1 MLLRW
6 TLLVA
11 ATLHLLFL
19 GTVVHPIPGWSA
31 VVLGVLW
38 NAILVY
44 RRQQGPTGLWWCV
57 LSQLVDS
64 VVLIG
69 YVAALEGGVV
79 GHLPLYTT
87 MLIVATIR
95 FGQWGAAASAAL
107 GVALVVALLLNTSQP
122 WTGPTSAVSVG
133 TVLAD
138 AVLLGYLAYLMR
150 CQQIRHRERESDL
163 ERSVSEITV
172 LHEVSSAAHDLR
184 SEDALQDIVEIVTG
198 FMGFQRAALFLTD
211 KVGGMIPHRY
221 HSYRRPS
228 RRSNRLQLSM
238 EPALFEAVL
247 QRKHPIVIDGSQ
259 GLPQMNAEASLQ
271 IAVPLHGDAGPIGVL
286 VADSNDRRE
295 TFRNDMQML
304 SNLAKSAVVAIENAS
319 LHRQVARM
327 ANYDGVT
334 DLYNHRYFQERLRE
348 MLRLSGEQEPVSL
361 LMVEID
367 KFKRYNDTFGHRQG
381 DTALYSL
388 SRALEQSTQQL
399 DGLVARYGG
408 DEFVVIL
415 PTVGPE
421 NALRIAQQIKDQV
434 YEIVT
439 ELLARQNLPPVM
451 LSIGV
456 ATYPVDG
463 QDAAA
468 LIEAADQAMYVVKH
482 SGGNRV
488 HKYSSGKAI

>member
-1 MLLRW
+1 VLVRWALLA
-6 TLLVA
+6 A
-11 ATLHLLFL
+11 ATLHLLFS
-19 GTVVHPIPGWSA
+19 GTVVHPLPGWSA
-31 VVLGVLW
+31 VTLGVLW
-38 NAILVY
+38 NALSVY
-44 RRQQGPTGLWWCV
+44 RRKQGPTGLWWCI
-57 LSQLVDS
+57 LAQLVDS
-64 VVLIG
+64 VVLVG
-69 YVAALEGGVV
+69 YMASLQGGVAR
-79 GHLPLYTT
+79 HLPLYTS

-95 FGQWGAAASAAL
+95 FGQWGAVASAAF
-107 GVALVVALLLNTSQP
+107 GVVLVVATILGTPQP
-122 WTGPTSAVSVG
+122 WAEPTSAVSIG
-133 TVLAD
+133 IVLAD
-138 AVLLGYLAYLMR
+138 AILLGYLAYLVR
-150 CQQIRHRERESDL
+150 CQQIRHQERETDL
-163 ERSVSEITV
+163 QQSVSEITV

-184 SEDALQDIVEIVTG
+184 SEDALQGHCRDCDRLYGVPTRGTLFDGQGGWDDPASLSQLPASVSAIEP
-198 FMGFQRAALFLTD
+198 AATLDGACALEGCLAAQAPDCHRRLAGAARDECRGLSTD
-211 KVGGMIPHRY
+211 
-221 HSYRRPS
+221 
-228 RRSNRLQLSM
+228 RRSTAWRCWTD
-238 EPALFEAVL
+238 
-247 QRKHPIVIDGSQ
+247 R
-259 GLPQMNAEASLQ
+259 
-271 IAVPLHGDAGPIGVL
+271 VL

-348 MLRLSGEQEPVSL
+348 MLRLSEEHEPVSL

-415 PTVGPE
+415 PAVGPE
-421 NALRIAQQIKDQV
+421 NALRVAQQIKDQV

-463 QDAAA
+463 QDAPA

-488 HKYSSGKAI
+488 HKYSHT